1 MSLCDC
7 VMSVPNCQYK
17 TKIINL
23 LLVDQLLFRF
33 HSPLK
38 KNKKN
43 SRTLWPKFVV
53 LGQSVSVV
61 ESELTVTSVMGGVQ
75 YYSKTKMKNM
85 TIFFVFFF
93 KKNRY

>member
-33 HSPLK
+33 YSPLK
-38 KNKKN
+38 KKN
-43 SRTLWPKFVV
+43 YFQELCGLNLSFEV
-53 LGQSVSVV
+53 GQF
-61 ESELTVTSVMGGVQ
+61 L
-75 YYSKTKMKNM
+75 
-85 TIFFVFFF
+85 
-93 KKNRY
+93 